1 MMNAPSVLGVL
12 LFAVLATGATP
23 KPSKPAPAHQAASAA
38 PAKQAP
44 DPGAQEPPLVP
55 LDDPFIKTFEFAPM
69 GTVYAYLPKKIDD
82 DTDIVLFASGDGGWE
97 PRVVD
102 MVVKMQARGQI
113 VVGFSTPE
121 YLKRIDAS
129 KLKCAYPPGELEGL
143 SQFIQRKLGI
153 RIYRVPVVVGYSSGA
168 SLAYVAMAQTPI
180 NAFVGAVGLGFC
192 PDLALTK
199 PLCRQGALTTAPQ
212 FDTDH
217 WRLEPIDKLVAP
229 LEILQGQAD
238 ELCKVDDVEA
248 FMKQVGNAN
257 VTSLPKVGH
266 GFSSVSEWFPTF
278 TTAYDAI
285 DAKRPTEAPPSSAA
299 LAGLPLIE
307 RPIESKG
314 NTFVVMLSG
323 DGGWSTLTEK
333 VTTELN
339 ETGYPVVGWNMLKY
353 FWSAKTPEHAA
364 GDLAT
369 IIRYFAKTWHKD
381 QVVLAGYSMGADV
394 LPAIVNRLPI
404 AEQQRVRSIVLMAP
418 ERSTDFE
425 FHLGGWLQHIPKDAQ
440 PIAPEVAAL
449 PDGVRMT
456 CIYGSDEAERSL
468 CTQLDSN
475 KATLTL
481 KALPGAHHFDGNY
494 EALAKLVR

>member
-1 MMNAPSVLGVL
+1 MKIAPSVLGVL
-12 LFAVLATGATP
+12 LFAAVVIGAMAATP
-23 KPSKPAPAHQAASAA
+23 SKHVAPVQAAA
-38 PAKQAP
+38 PSTNP
-44 DPGAQEPPLVP
+44 TTDPVPNEPPLVP

-69 GTVYAYLPKKIDD
+69 GTVYVYLPKKIED

-102 MVVKMQARGQI
+102 MVVEMQARGQI

-121 YLKRIDAS
+121 YLKRLDAS

-143 SQFIQRKLGI
+143 SQFIQRKLNI
-153 RIYRVPVVVGYSSGA
+153 RAYRVPVVVGYSSGA

-180 NAFVGAVGLGFC
+180 NAFVGAVALGFC
-192 PDLALTK
+192 PELALTK
-199 PLCRQGALTTAPQ
+199 PLCRQGALTKAAQ
-212 FDTDH
+212 FDKDH
-217 WRLEPIDKLVAP
+217 WRLYPVDQLVAP
-229 LEILQGQAD
+229 VEVLQGQTD
-238 ELCKVDDVEA
+238 ELCKVDDVQA
-248 FMKQVGNAN
+248 FMKQVGNAK
-257 VTSLPKVGH
+257 VTALPKVGH
-266 GFSSVSEWFPTF
+266 GFSSVGEWFPTF
-278 TTAYDAI
+278 VTTYDAL
-285 DAKRPTEAPPSSAA
+285 DAKRPVEAPPSSKA

-307 RPIESKG
+307 RPVESKG
-314 NTFVVMLSG
+314 DTFIVMLSG

-339 ETGYPVVGWNMLKY
+339 DTGYPVVGWNMLKY
-353 FWSAKTPEHAA
+353 FWAAKTPEHAA

-369 IIRYFAKTWHKD
+369 IIRYFAQAWHKN
-381 QVVLAGYSMGADV
+381 QVVLTGYSMGADV

-418 ERSTDFE
+418 ERATDFE
-425 FHLGGWLQHIPKDAQ
+425 FHLGGWLQHIPKDAL
-440 PIAPEVAAL
+440 PIAPEVEAL

-468 CTQLDSN
+468 CTQLDAN
-475 KATLTL
+475 KATLR
-481 KALPGAHHFDGNY
+481 ALPGAHHFDGDY